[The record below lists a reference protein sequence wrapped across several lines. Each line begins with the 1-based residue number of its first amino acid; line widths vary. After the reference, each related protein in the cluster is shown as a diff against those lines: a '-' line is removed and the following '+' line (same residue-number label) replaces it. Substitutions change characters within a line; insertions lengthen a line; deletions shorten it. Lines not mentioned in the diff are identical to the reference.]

1 MKKLRVVQLGT
12 AHDHAPMTLET
23 LETLSDYYE
32 VLGVAE
38 PDEQYAQR
46 LNNPPFNRF
55 KHFSAE
61 DAINLDGLDAVIV
74 ETDELT
80 ATYWAQ
86 HALDKGLAVHLDKPG
101 SPDIDA
107 FRKMIDTAKS
117 RNIPFQLGYMYRYNP
132 VIQKYL
138 AQAKEGKFGDLM
150 CVEAHMSTYYDP
162 DKRHWLSRFPGG
174 MMFFLGC
181 HLVDM
186 VMLFMGE
193 PKEIIPLNGSTGTP
207 GSDGALD
214 YGYAVMKYDTGVSFI
229 KTSGSEI
236 NGFSRRQIVISGTKG
251 TVEIK
256 PTEIFA
262 FENSY
267 TTAYNET
274 FMENVGNH
282 WRNCSNKYE
291 TEPFDRYSAM
301 MEDFALIASRQK
313 KNPYTYDYEMKVFE
327 NVMKCCG
334 ADENGRV

>member
-1 MKKLRVVQLGT
+1 
-12 AHDHAPMTLET
+12 
-23 LETLSDYYE
+23 
-32 VLGVAE
+32 
-38 PDEQYAQR
+38 
-46 LNNPPFNRF
+46 
-55 KHFSAE
+55 
-61 DAINLDGLDAVIV
+61 
-74 ETDELT
+74 
-80 ATYWAQ
+80 
-86 HALDKGLAVHLDKPG
+86 
-101 SPDIDA
+101 
-107 FRKMIDTAKS
+107 
-117 RNIPFQLGYMYRYNP
+117 
-132 VIQKYL
+132 
-138 AQAKEGKFGDLM
+138 
-150 CVEAHMSTYYDP
+150 
-162 DKRHWLSRFPGG
+162 
-174 MMFFLGC
+174 
-181 HLVDM
+181 M

-274 FMENVGNH
+274 FMENVENH

-313 KNPYTYDYEMKVFE
+313 VNPYTYDYEMKVFE

-334 ADENGRV
+334 ADKIGRV